1 MMTRRDALK
10 SLLALSG
17 SVTVFGADRFMA
29 GEFNPD
35 PAAIRARF
43 TPAFL
48 ALLDEISETIIPATP
63 DSGGAKAAGIAAF
76 MRDIVCD
83 HATPEEQA
91 TFFAAAPNID
101 ATAREAHGGRG
112 FLEFSATEREAHLL
126 TYEVS
131 PPDPGYT
138 ALKQLT
144 IWGYFTS
151 EVGQTEALAY
161 DPVPGEFRGDLPLK
175 PGQKAWSQ

>member
-1 MMTRRDALK
+1 MHRRDALK

-17 SVTVFGADRFMA
+17 SVTVFGADRFLA
-29 GEFNPD
+29 GEMNVD
-35 PAAIRARF
+35 STAATAEF
-43 TPAFL
+43 TPELL
-48 ALLDEISETIIPATP
+48 ALLDEIAETIIPATP

-76 MRDIVCD
+76 MQEIVTD

-91 TFFAAAPNID
+91 TFFAAAPAID
-101 ATAREAHGGRG
+101 ATAREAHAGRS
-112 FLEFSATEREAHLL
+112 FIELSAAEREAHLL
-126 TYEVS
+126 TYEVA

-161 DPVPGEFRGDLPLK
+161 DPVPGEFRGDLPLE
-175 PGQKAWSQ
+175 PGQKAWN